1 MAIGQIV
8 YGLEDYAGSGG
19 ILYTD
24 IKTKQP
30 MLSSNGNLNKIDIF
44 TDVFSQIGVT
54 GVTKIGI
61 QAPPGTRFQINT
73 TVVNNID
80 DESSQATPTD
90 IMMGRTGVYEIEV
103 PNMNVNSLFFN
114 KIKRYVLDIDK
125 TNYAIDNGMR
135 LMREAK
141 IEFESFLS
149 EFEEL
154 FDAAQE
160 SDSNNAFWQE
170 YEKRHDEYVKAY
182 EEGRA
187 VYIQGQA
194 GVYTHSTD
202 SDLKNIIID
211 FTYETMEENA

>member
-24 IKTKQP
+24 IKSKQP
-30 MLSSNGNLNKIDIF
+30 MLGSSANLNKIDIF
-44 TDVFSQIGVT
+44 TDVFQQIGVT

-73 TVVNNID
+73 TVVNNPED
-80 DESSQATPTD
+80 KDSQFTPTD
-90 IMMGRTGVYEIEV
+90 IMVGRTGVYEIEV
-103 PNMNVNSLFFN
+103 PNMNINSLVFSEPL
-114 KIKRYVLDIDK
+114 RYVLDIDK
-125 TNYAIDNGMR
+125 TNKSIDNGMR

-141 IEFESFLS
+141 NEFEKFLDQ
-149 EFEEL
+149 FEEL

-170 YEKRHDEYVKAY
+170 YEKEHDKYVNAY
-182 EEGRA
+182 EAGRA
-187 VYIQGQA
+187 IYIKGQA
-194 GVYTHSTD
+194 GEYTKAGSV
-202 SDLKNIIID
+202 DLKNIIID
-211 FTYETMEENA
+211 FTYETGE